1 MARLGQHFLKNRKA
15 AEISVEAL
23 SLRPEDTVIE
33 IGPGHGELT
42 LPLLSGAAGK
52 VIALE
57 RDPALASALRA
68 RNLPKLEVV
77 EGHALTVLGEL
88 LERTSGPV
96 KIAGNIPYYITGHL
110 LRLLSESPRRPER
123 TVLLI
128 QKEVAERL
136 ASQPP
141 KMNRLAASV
150 QYWADPKILLRLG
163 PQDFRPAPK
172 VDSAVISLVR
182 REPPAAAEPYF
193 AALRTVFAQP
203 RQTLA
208 KNLRRT
214 IRTEAIEARLR
225 ELGLEPTLRPQN
237 LSIQDLVGIS
247 SLFDN

>member
-1 MARLGQHFLKNRKA
+1 MKA
-15 AEISVEAL
+15 VETAVRAL
-23 SLRPEDTVIE
+23 DLQPEDTVVE

-42 LPLLSGAAGK
+42 LGLLAGAAGK

-57 RDPALASALRA
+57 RDPALAEALR
-68 RNLPKLEVV
+68 RRELPKLEII
-77 EGHALTVLGEL
+77 EGHALKVLEDVLAGAP
-88 LERTSGPV
+88 GPV
-96 KIAGNIPYYITGHL
+96 KLAGNIPYYITGHL
-110 LRLLSESPRRPER
+110 LRLLSESPRRPLR

-163 PQDFRPAPK
+163 PHDFRPAPK
-172 VDSAVISLVR
+172 VDSAVISLTR
-182 REPPAAAEPYF
+182 KEPPAPAGPYF
-193 AALRTVFAQP
+193 SALRTVFAQP

-208 KNLRRT
+208 KNLRRAVAP
-214 IRTEAIEARLR
+214 EVLEERLR

-247 SLFDN
+247 TLFDT